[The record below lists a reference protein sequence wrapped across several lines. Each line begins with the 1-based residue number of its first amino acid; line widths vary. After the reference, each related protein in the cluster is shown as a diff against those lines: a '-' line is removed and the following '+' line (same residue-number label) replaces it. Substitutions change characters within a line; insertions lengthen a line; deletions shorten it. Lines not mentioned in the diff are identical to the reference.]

1 MTVATEALRA
11 IEPLRGDHDVET
23 FSCGREALDRFLKR
37 FALTN
42 QKAGS
47 ARTFVLCRGASRVIG
62 YYSLTVGSVDPDLV
76 PPRVAKGLARHPVP
90 VVLLA
95 RLAVDSTE
103 QRVGI
108 GSELLQ
114 NALLRTLSVADHAGI
129 RALLVHA
136 KDDAA
141 RDWYVRYEF
150 EPSPSDPFHL
160 FMLLKDIRALL
171 HH

>member
-1 MTVATEALRA
+1 MSVARERLSG
-11 IEPLRGDHDVET
+11 IEPLGAQHDVDT
-23 FSCGREALDRFLKR
+23 FVCGREALDRFLKR

-47 ARTFVLCRGASRVIG
+47 TRTFVLCRGARRVIG

-90 VVLLA
+90 VALLA
-95 RLAVDSTE
+95 RLAVDATE
-103 QRVGI
+103 QRGGV

-114 NALLRTLSVADHAGI
+114 DALLRTLTVAEHAGI

-141 RDWYVRYEF
+141 RAWYARYDF

-160 FMLLKDIRALL
+160 FILLKDIRALL
-171 HH
+171 ER